1 MRRPGVRQ
9 DALHRCRWYCHRGGS
24 VCQRVQGC
32 YRQGGLETLA
42 DCLAGSVGPAVLG
55 LLVVK
60 GRQDGR
66 PLPDVLAH
74 RAWRACHQPLDVWV
88 VVCRRVQAAAL
99 GGRDFQLVWVHPAW
113 RGHQAASELLGVGRC
128 PGLVLKRSADSE
140 VWHRQRPGVRMRRG
154 VVPVALVLVVP
165 VPGLRRPQ
173 EH

>member
-1 MRRPGVRQ
+1 M
-9 DALHRCRWYCHRGGS
+9 
-24 VCQRVQGC
+24 
-32 YRQGGLETLA
+32 
-42 DCLAGSVGPAVLG
+42 
-55 LLVVK
+55 K

-99 GGRDFQLVWVHPAW
+99 AGRDFLLVWVHQAW
-113 RGHQAASELLGVGRC
+113 RGHRAASELLGVGRC

-140 VWHRQRPGVRMRRG
+140 VWHRQRSGVQMRRG

-173 EH
+173 EHWVVPVVPLVWQALASRLQGARELACCWPLPVALQSPSLGPPQDVVAEI